1 MRFTIGQSEF
11 LDGLSAVANI
21 VPARTPLPIIG
32 NLHLVAKDDELA
44 LSATDLDLSVT
55 IRVSAGVEEAGQVT
69 LPAKKLADMIR
80 SLPASLVRVQ
90 GQGEHVTVECE
101 SSHFRIH
108 GLPAED
114 FPTFPT
120 LDFQTGWTVP
130 AGVVEQLA
138 AHTSFAASTED
149 TRPILNGVLWEVG
162 KDRMQMVATN
172 GHRLAKYS
180 VAVSDGSKR
189 KVQAIIVPPK
199 ALAQIGRIFA
209 PDDALQVATDEK
221 QIGFRGERGVVFS
234 RLIEGPYPNYEQV
247 IPRDNDKRARA
258 DKERLT
264 GALRRMAV
272 MASDQTHRVRLA
284 LEDDMLRFHVSTPDV
299 GEGSDQMPVAFEGSP
314 IEIGFNASYLLEVLR
329 FVDSS
334 EVEMTLKAPER
345 AAILKPVGS
354 GPDDEDDGF
363 LCLVMPLRLQE

>member
-1 MRFTIGQSEF
+1 MRFTIDQSEF
-11 LDGLSAVANI
+11 MEGLSAVVNI

-32 NLHLVAKDDELA
+32 NLLLDVAEDTVS

-55 IRVSAGVEEAGQVT
+55 IRVPAGVEEPGRIT

-80 SLPASLVRVQ
+80 ALPASLVRLK
-90 GQGEHVTVECE
+90 GDNEHVTVECE
-101 SSHFRIH
+101 SSRFRIH

-120 LDFQTGWTVP
+120 LDFESGWTVS
-130 AGVVEQLA
+130 AGVVERLA

-149 TRPILNGVLWEVG
+149 TRPILNGVLWEIG

-172 GHRLAKYS
+172 GHRLARYS
-180 VAVSDGSKR
+180 VPLSDGSKR
-189 KVQAIIVPPK
+189 EVQSVIVPPK
-199 ALAQIGRIFA
+199 ALSQIGRIFA
-209 PDDALQVATDEK
+209 PDDELQVANDEK

-264 GALRRMAV
+264 GALRRMSV

-284 LEDDMLRFHVSTPDV
+284 LDQDTLRFHVSTPDV
-299 GEGSDQMPVAFEGSP
+299 GEGSDQMPVAFEGGA

-329 FVDSS
+329 YVDSE
-334 EVEMTLKAPER
+334 EVEISLKAPER
-345 AAILKPVGS
+345 AAILKPG
-354 GPDDEDDGF
+354 DDESDDF